1 MQKLNLKAGGI
12 KGQKD
17 DHQHA
22 RYQLTYMVGVMTWQ
36 LVENVAPVASFA
48 HQHVPNR
55 RSELLALHD
64 GPNPSHRGELVLG
77 SSMKSYEIDWR
88 STPPP
93 RFQRKPT
100 QHELAVKPPQY
111 LSSRRP
117 TSGALGAC
125 LFHGKRKR
133 RSCKGNTAP
142 SRLDFARA
150 DGPPSGTTTSSTAA
164 TETPAQPPSG
174 RCRAHWELPT
184 FARKSWRGA
193 GAPGGL
199 AWCRWPARGP
209 WRVF

>member
-1 MQKLNLKAGGI
+1 MGFAFVVVNATALIDAWEHVRGRLGHVLAS
-12 KGQKD
+12 
-17 DHQHA
+17 
-22 RYQLTYMVGVMTWQ
+22 VGC
-36 LVENVAPVASFA
+36 
-48 HQHVPNR
+48 
-55 RSELLALHD
+55 
-64 GPNPSHRGELVLG
+64 PNPSDRGELVLPG
-77 SSMKSYEIDWR
+77 HVHLSAFDR
-88 STPPP
+88 RPTRPP

-100 QHELAVKPPQY
+100 QHDLAVNQ
-111 LSSRRP
+111 LGGFSWRRP

-184 FARKSWRGA
+184 FARKSCRGA

>member
-1 MQKLNLKAGGI
+1 MGFAFVVLNAPALVVAWEHVRSRLG
-12 KGQKD
+12 
-17 DHQHA
+17 HVLA
-22 RYQLTYMVGVMTWQ
+22 SVGC
-36 LVENVAPVASFA
+36 
-48 HQHVPNR
+48 
-55 RSELLALHD
+55 
-64 GPNPSHRGELVLG
+64 PNPSDRGELVLPG
-77 SSMKSYEIDWR
+77 HVHLSAFVWW
-88 STPPP
+88 STPAP
-93 RFQRKPT
+93 RFQHKPT
-100 QHELAVKPPQY
+100 EHELAANALEG
-111 LSSRRP
+111 LSSQRP
-117 TSGALGAC
+117 RSAAVGAC

-184 FARKSWRGA
+184 FARKSCRGA